1 MLSKVILEDR
11 VSGVKHLLTKRNKIV
26 ITTHLS
32 PDGDAMGSSL
42 GLYHYLTDTGFDVRV
57 IVPNSFPSFL
67 NWMSG
72 VDRVINFEEQE
83 DEAIALLNE
92 AELIFCL
99 DFNTPSRVGKIAPH
113 LLAAPAKKVL
123 IDHHPF
129 PDEFCDI
136 KISHPEIA
144 STSELVFRLICRMGD
159 FDLITKDGAECIC
172 TGILTDT
179 GGLAYNSNSPEIY
192 SVINRLLQIGVD
204 KDQIY
209 RNVFNNYTVDRFK
222 LQGYILCEKLKVY
235 NEFNT
240 VMISLNLEEQRRF
253 NMQKGDTEGF
263 SNMPLSISGIKF
275 SIFFREDDVNVIKI
289 SLRSVGDFPCNKFAA
304 ECFNGGGHL
313 NASGGEFE
321 GSLEEAIKIFEDTL
335 PKYISYL
342 NPR

>member
-11 VSGVKHLLTKRNKIV
+11 VSGVEHLLAKNNKIV
-26 ITTHLS
+26 ITTHVS
-32 PDGDAMGSSL
+32 PDGDAIGSSL
-42 GLYHYLTDTGFDVRV
+42 GLYHYLSDRGYDVRV
-57 IVPNSFPSFL
+57 VVPNSFPSFL

-72 VDRVINFEEQE
+72 IDQVINFEEKEQ
-83 DEAIALLNE
+83 EAIQAISE

-99 DFNTPSRVGKIAPH
+99 DYNTPSRIGKVAPS
-113 LLAAPAKKVL
+113 LLESKAKKIL
-123 IDHHPF
+123 IDHHPY
-129 PDEFCDI
+129 PDELFDI
-136 KISHPEIA
+136 KISHPEIS
-144 STSELVFRLICRMGD
+144 STCELVFRLICRMGD
-159 FDLITKDGAECIC
+159 FDLINLDAAECFC

-192 SVINRLLQIGVD
+192 IVINRLLQIGVD

-222 LQGYILCEKLKVY
+222 LQGYILSEKLKVY
-235 NEFNT
+235 DQYNV
-240 VMISLNLEEQRRF
+240 VMISLNIEEQRRF

-275 SIFFREDDVNVIKI
+275 SIFFREDSVNLIKI
-289 SLRSVGDFPCNKFAA
+289 SLRSVGDFPCNKFAT
-304 ECFNGGGHL
+304 ECYNGGGHL
-313 NASGGEFE
+313 NASGAEFE
-321 GSLEEAIKIFEDTL
+321 GSLEDAIQIFEKTL